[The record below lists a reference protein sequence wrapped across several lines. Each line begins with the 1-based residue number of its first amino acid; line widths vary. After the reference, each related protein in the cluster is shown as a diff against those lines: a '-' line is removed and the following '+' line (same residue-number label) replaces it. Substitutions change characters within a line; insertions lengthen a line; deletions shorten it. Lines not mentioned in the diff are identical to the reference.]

1 MTFHVCTN
9 HNANLTRPICLD
21 ISVSLYSVPIHVK
34 CYCKIIYFLIFLI
47 YSHTLTLTHT
57 LCPGT
62 ILKLLSLNSSCQ
74 LVTETVHRS
83 LVFFTLFATFN
94 VIHHGIHLQHLSTVN
109 QLGGS
114 RLLEL
119 YSYPR
124 IQSQRV
130 TSNGFFS
137 CTCPLIL
144 EFGPFIY
151 DSHTSSITQG
161 YP

>member
-34 CYCKIIYFLIFLI
+34 CYCKVIFSYFSFIHTH
-47 YSHTLTLTHT
+47 SHSHT

-74 LVTETVHRS
+74 LVTEAVHCS

-119 YSYPR
+119 YSYPC
-124 IQSQRV
+124 IQGQRV